1 MQYTSFRQRLL
12 TAASALAL
20 VHAASAQGVAAFQ
33 DYMDHL
39 IGFDRGTFKQLE
51 NLPPRQYRLGDGA
64 VFYTST
70 NGDLKTFKNGE
81 VKLLDRTV
89 GQDFQCTD
97 HLAAYKLA
105 SALKLYDSGKLSI
118 LCYNVRDWAV
128 DDSIVAWYD
137 GAQNRIEV
145 LYQGDRQV
153 LEDALA
159 NAPIHSWK
167 SGDNLLAWVT
177 TIENKLK
184 VFYHGD
190 VYELTPQA
198 TSITYEAALDMV
210 VYQDSQDN
218 GFKVFLRGEVIDLE
232 PIMPKSWKM
241 GKGVMAYIDQTGSLK
256 VLNGNKVYTAYTY
269 EPQEY
274 FVQDSLVIIKD
285 RDRLKVFAGAQLH
298 ELENYWPDRWAAS
311 WGSLAYRDVN
321 GAIKIWRDGRTQV
334 ALQRET
340 FLDFT
345 FNRNTLL
352 VNMPNKKV
360 KVWWNG
366 EVYPYY

>member
-1 MQYTSFRQRLL
+1 MQFPFRSFRAPAAALL
-12 TAASALAL
+12 LMFATASQ
-20 VHAASAQGVAAFQ
+20 AQGVAAFL
-33 DYMDHL
+33 DYMDRL
-39 IGFDRGTFKQLE
+39 IGFDQGTFKQLE

-70 NGDLKTFKNGE
+70 NGDLKVFKGGK
-81 VKLLDRTV
+81 VTLLDRTA
-89 GQDFQCTD
+89 GTDFTCTD
-97 HLAAYKLA
+97 HLAGYKLA
-105 SALKLYDSGKLSI
+105 SALKLYDSGNLSV
-118 LCYNVRDWAV
+118 LCYNVNNWAV

-145 LYQGDRQV
+145 LYQGQRQV

-167 SGDNLLAWVT
+167 SGDNLIAWVT

-184 VFYHGD
+184 VYYHGD
-190 VYELTPQA
+190 IYELTPQA
-198 TSITYEAALDMV
+198 NTVPYEAALDMV

-232 PIMPKSWKM
+232 PIMPKSWKV
-241 GKGVMAYIDQTGSLK
+241 GKGVMAYVDQTGSLK

-274 FVQDSLVIIKD
+274 FVEDSLVIIKD
-285 RDRLKVFAGAQLH
+285 RDRLKVFAGAQLQ

-340 FLDFT
+340 FKDFT
-345 FNRNTLL
+345 FDRNTLL
-352 VNMPNKKV
+352 VTMPNRRV

-366 EVYPYY
+366 EVYAY